1 MSQYWSKFTL
11 DMKEDRKQIILQS
24 LASMLEERN
33 MSKVTT
39 ALLAE
44 KSGITEAALYRHF
57 PSKRSIYAELFSFCD
72 SAIFAKCNEL
82 KKEKI
87 SAKDKIK
94 NAFIFFIIFV
104 EKNKGFARL
113 LSREALSADEQN
125 VTDNVNQFYERY
137 ELFLRQ
143 VLKDDNENLVTQP
156 GISAQLI
163 LTTLEGNVSRY
174 IRSKFKDSPSSY
186 IENIWELLAISIFKN

>member
-1 MSQYWSKFTL
+1 
-11 DMKEDRKQIILQS
+11 MKTDRKSIILES
-24 LASMLEERN
+24 LAGMLEERN

-72 SAIFAKCNEL
+72 SAIFSKCNEL

-87 SAKDKIK
+87 SSKEKIK
-94 NAFIFFIIFV
+94 NSFLFFMIFI

-113 LSREALSADEQN
+113 LSREALSVNEQN
-125 VTDNVNQFYERY
+125 VNDNVNQFYERY

-143 VLKDDNENLVTQP
+143 VLKEDSDNLITQP
-156 GISAQLI
+156 GVSAQLI

>member
-1 MSQYWSKFTL
+1 MT
-11 DMKEDRKQIILQS
+11 RKKRKNIILES

-57 PSKRSIYAELFSFCD
+57 PSKRSIYAELFAFCD
-72 SAIFAKCNEL
+72 NAIFSKCNEL
-82 KKEKI
+82 KKDKI
-87 SAKDKIK
+87 SSKEKVK
-94 NAFIFFIIFV
+94 NAFMFFMIFI

-113 LSREALSADEQN
+113 LSREALSSDEQN
-125 VTDNVNQFYERY
+125 VSDNVNQFYERY
-137 ELFLRQ
+137 ELFIRQ
-143 VLKDDNENLVTQP
+143 VLKEDADNLVTQP

-163 LTTLEGNVSRY
+163 VTSLEGNVSRY

-186 IENIWELLAISIFKN
+186 IENVWELLSISVFKS

>member
-1 MSQYWSKFTL
+1 
-11 DMKEDRKQIILQS
+11 
-24 LASMLEERN
+24 MLEERN

-72 SAIFAKCNEL
+72 SAIFSKCNEL

-87 SAKDKIK
+87 SSKEKIK
-94 NAFIFFIIFV
+94 NSFLFFMIFI

-113 LSREALSADEQN
+113 LSREALSVDEQN
-125 VTDNVNQFYERY
+125 VNDNVNQIYERY

-143 VLKDDNENLVTQP
+143 VLKEDSDNLITQP
-156 GISAQLI
+156 GVSAQLI

>member
-1 MSQYWSKFTL
+1 
-11 DMKEDRKQIILQS
+11 MKKDRKNIILQS

-33 MSKVTT
+33 MSKITT
-39 ALLAE
+39 ASLAK
-44 KSGITEAALYRHF
+44 KSNITEAALYRHF

-72 SAIFAKCNEL
+72 DTIFAKCNEL

-87 SAKDKIK
+87 SSKDKIK
-94 NAFIFFIIFV
+94 NAFIFFIIFI

-113 LSREALSADEQN
+113 LSREALSSNEQN
-125 VTDNVNQFYERY
+125 VSESVNQFYERF
-137 ELFLRQ
+137 ELVIRQILKEDEKNLR
-143 VLKDDNENLVTQP
+143 TQA

-163 LTTLEGNVSRY
+163 ITSLEGNISRY

-186 IENIWELLAISIFKN
+186 IENIWDLLSLSIFKN